1 MSKQQKDVERQ
12 VLPRSIELK
21 PAETKQVAGG
31 APTLP
36 LPPPCL
42 DRADVVRS

>member
-1 MSKQQKDVERQ
+1 MFKPDADVGRSA
-12 VLPRSIELK
+12 LPRPIELK

-36 LPPPCL
+36 PPPG
-42 DRADVVRS
+42 RAAPW